1 MPFTYSDPEF
11 SRAVIARRAEP
22 GRESPR
28 GSVALWT
35 ASSTLSAPGGLS
47 VQAWESALPGSYQ
60 VGPLMPSLTPWAALA
75 WLLSWGQ
82 NWV

>member
-1 MPFTYSDPEF
+1 MPFAYSDPEF
-11 SRAVIARRAEP
+11 SRAVIAGRAEP

-35 ASSTLSAPGGLS
+35 AAPP
-47 VQAWESALPGSYQ
+47 SALRMACLRGPGNLGSYQ
-60 VGPLMPSLTPWAALA
+60 MGPLMLSLTPWAALA

-82 NWV
+82 NWD